1 MSPVCLWTLAM
12 MWCHKGHY
20 WPLTDTSTQVSDV
33 NGTVSEQQCYFCL
46 LTRSCKLRFFLFQ
59 LYKDSWMIPYM
70 KWLHRSVG
78 WTKNKDQQKA
88 LKQDL
93 ELDRIAECAG
103 VWRYVFFNHFSLT
116 IAAPP
121 QVCLMH
127 PRAEL
132 YTCHLAPASS
142 HSRAWTRD
150 SANWWRS
157 TWDDGLVEENT
168 AWKK

>member
-1 MSPVCLWTLAM
+1 MSLVCLWTLAM

-33 NGTVSEQQCYFCL
+33 NGTMPEQRCYFFL
-46 LTRSCKLRFFLFQ
+46 LTGSCKLRFFFSSSI
-59 LYKDSWMIPYM
+59 KIPE
-70 KWLHRSVG
+70 WFPTWSGSTAV
-78 WTKNKDQQKA
+78 WDEKNKDQQ
-88 LKQDL
+88 
-93 ELDRIAECAG
+93 
-103 VWRYVFFNHFSLT
+103 NHFSLT
-116 IAAPP
+116 IVAPP

-132 YTCHLAPASS
+132 YTCHLPPASS

-150 SANWWRS
+150 SANWRRS
-157 TWDDGLVEENT
+157 TWDDGLVEEIT